1 MTTQIITNESLEE
14 ILRQFEE
21 TPVEQQAAQL
31 DRILDDMAEQELK
44 ESELSRPDRFEM
56 E

>member
-1 MTTQIITNESLEE
+1 MTTQIITNESLDE

-21 TPVEQQAAQL
+21 TPVELQAKQL

-44 ESELSRPDRFEM
+44 EQALSRPDPFDTY
-56 E
+56 